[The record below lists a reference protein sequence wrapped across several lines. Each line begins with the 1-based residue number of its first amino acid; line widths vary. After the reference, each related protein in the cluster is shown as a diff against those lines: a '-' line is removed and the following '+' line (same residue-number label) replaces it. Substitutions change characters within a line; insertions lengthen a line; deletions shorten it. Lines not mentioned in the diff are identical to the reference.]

1 MSKKRMIIV
10 AIVLV
15 CGVVL
20 DQWTKVWADA
30 NLGTEF
36 HPLPLRIEAS
46 EAGKSL
52 GQIIQDRF
60 ALDDTGLADVFRYG
74 VRPLKNQPAPNDKAF
89 PADVD
94 CARTR
99 FESEKVRGVHCVA
112 AYVVFHHRTLDM
124 PPRRS
129 PNRNQTRDIKKHT
142 DHTVAEYITSA
153 FSYLDDAQRQEVLD
167 KFVYRVP
174 IRTGQNASGSTYYY
188 WDAGPGT
195 EPAHVVQEGDLY
207 VLLRRNVPLINSS
220 EPPPL
225 LQLKY
230 AENPG
235 AAWSLFADQSDS
247 FRQYFFFFVSI
258 GAILLISFILHG
270 LTPEQGL
277 AAIAFATIL
286 SGAIGNFIDRLRFN
300 YVIDFI
306 DMYPGFSYPIYNV
319 ADIAITAGV
328 LLLIVEMLVKKKA
341 SFLRSTGR
349 QKEEGKA

>member
-1 MSKKRMIIV
+1 MIIV

-36 HPLPLRIEAS
+36 HPLPLRVEAS
-46 EAGKSL
+46 ENGKPL
-52 GQIIQDRF
+52 GKIIQDRF
-60 ALDDTGLADVFRYG
+60 ALDESDLADVFRYG
-74 VRPLKNQPAPNDKAF
+74 VRKLENRPAPNDKAF

-99 FESEKVRGVHCVA
+99 FESEKERGVHCVA
-112 AYVVFHHRTLDM
+112 AYVVFHHGTLDM

-129 PNRNQTRDIKKHT
+129 PNRHQTRDIKKHT
-142 DHTVAEYITSA
+142 DDTVAEYITSA
-153 FSYLDDAQRQEVLD
+153 FAYLDDTLRQEVLAN
-167 KFVYRVP
+167 FVYRVP
-174 IRTGQNASGSTYYY
+174 IRTGKNANGNTYYY
-188 WDAGPGT
+188 WDAGLEA
-195 EPAHVVQEGDLY
+195 EPSYVVQEGDLY
-207 VLLRRNVPLINSS
+207 VLLRRNVPLINSA

-235 AAWSLFADQSDS
+235 AAWSLFADQSDT
-247 FRQYFFFFVSI
+247 FRKYFFFFVSM

-306 DMYPGFSYPIYNV
+306 DMYPGFSYPTYNV

-328 LLLIVEMLVKKKA
+328 ILLIVEMVVIKKA

-349 QKEEGKA
+349 PKEEKDA